1 MIEPGASLSTIPTP
15 AVLMDLDILEAN
27 IARMASLAKA
37 AGVRLRPH
45 TKIHE
50 CPEIARM
57 QIAAGACGIEVG
69 AIERAVGMAAAGL
82 DDILIAH
89 PFFGE
94 HKLSILRRLLERP
107 GLKLTVMADM
117 VEQAEAMGQTAAA
130 LGCKL
135 PLLLKL
141 NTGGDR
147 FGVPPG
153 EPALALA
160 RRLAVLPGVDF
171 AGLYAHESGGQPT
184 PESLAGIARAA
195 AEQTVQTARLLV
207 REGIPVRHVS
217 VGASP
222 TIKATCDLLR
232 TGEFPEIDEIHPGHC
247 TVGDRWHVLALANP
261 PEACAATVLCTV
273 ISAADPRYAVIDA
286 GYKTFGADALIQY
299 RDLPGFFRQGKPAYG
314 TVQDR
319 PDLWLGKM
327 SAETA
332 VVLYGDPAVPPKRR
346 LRLGERL
353 RIVPNNA
360 TLAISLQERLY
371 GVRAETVERT
381 LALAGRSACH
391 ETSGSQRPGC

>member
-1 MIEPGASLSTIPTP
+1 MIAPGASLSDLPTP
-15 AVLMDLDILEAN
+15 SIVIDLDILAAN
-27 IARMASLAKA
+27 IARMAALARE

-50 CPEIARM
+50 CPEIARI

-94 HKLSILRRLLERP
+94 HKLSLLDRLLARP

-117 VEQAEAMGQTAAA
+117 AEQAEAMGRVAAIR
-130 LGCKL
+130 GRRL

-160 RRLAVLPGVDF
+160 RRLTALPGIDF
-171 AGLYAHESGGQPT
+171 TGLYAHESGGLPT
-184 PESLAGIARAA
+184 PESMGEVARVAA
-195 AEQTVQTARLLV
+195 ARTVETARLLA

-222 TIKATCDLLR
+222 TLEATCALLR
-232 TGEFPEIDEIHPGHC
+232 SGEFPEIDELHPGHC
-247 TVGDRWHVLALANP
+247 TIGDRWHVLAGANP

-273 ISAADPRYAVIDA
+273 ISTADPRYAAIDG
-286 GYKTFGADALIQY
+286 GYKTFGADTLIQY

-314 TVQDR
+314 VVPER

-332 VVLYGDPAVPPKRR
+332 ILSYGDAVGRR
-346 LRLGERL
+346 LALGERL

-360 TLAISLQERLY
+360 TLAISMQRRLY
-371 GVRAETVERT
+371 GVRGGVIERVF
-381 LALAGRSACH
+381 ALAGR
-391 ETSGSQRPGC
+391 EG